1 MGKGTMFINIAF
13 QTSDQQGLLIV
24 MSLRIRCV
32 QVFEFGMDLFA
43 ITFQSV
49 IVLLGIGVFG
59 FLIVQRKVVAED
71 ALGALS
77 SLALDLALPCL
88 VFVNI
93 VSSFSPQETPDWWV
107 LPFWWIVFTALA
119 AVLTGFL
126 MFFSQK
132 GTRREFAMSLFLHN
146 GLFFPLAILTG
157 MFGASSPYLV
167 SLFLFMIFYP
177 AFLFNIYPF
186 FFGKNERK
194 INFRRIFNVVFIS
207 TLLAVVIRLAD
218 VQPYIP
224 AEVISILTMLG
235 AMTVPL
241 LMLVIGGSL
250 SLTFQR
256 KGKIYSAEIAKFVIM
271 KNIMFPL
278 VFLGVLLIIRPS
290 YPIALLLM
298 LQSAVP
304 PVTALPIFIKR
315 VGGNESIVNQFLLG
329 SFIFS
334 LVTIPV
340 MMSLFTLFFSP

>member
-1 MGKGTMFINIAF
+1 
-13 QTSDQQGLLIV
+13 
-24 MSLRIRCV
+24 
-32 QVFEFGMDLFA
+32 MDIFA

-49 IVLLGIGVFG
+49 IVLLGIGVSG

-93 VSSFSPQETPDWWV
+93 ISSFSPQETPDWWV
-107 LPFWWIVFTALA
+107 LPIWWLVFTGIAAL
-119 AVLTGFL
+119 LTG
-126 MFFSQK
+126 MFMFISHK
-132 GTRREFAMSLFLHN
+132 MTRREFAMSIFLHN

-157 MFGASSPYLV
+157 MFGSSSPYLV
-167 SLFLFMIFYP
+167 SLFLFMMLYP

-186 FFGKNERK
+186 FFGKSQRK
-194 INFRRIFNVVFIS
+194 INLKRIFNVVFVS
-207 TLLAVVIRLAD
+207 TLLALTIRFAD
-218 VQPYIP
+218 IETYIP
-224 AEVISILTMLG
+224 SAVLSILSMLG

-241 LMLVIGGSL
+241 LMLVIGGNL

-256 KGKIYSAEIAKFVIM
+256 KGKIYSVEIAKFVFI

-278 VFLGVLLIIRPS
+278 MFLGVLLVIWPS
-290 YPIALLLM
+290 YHIALLLM

-304 PVTALPIFIKR
+304 PVTALPMFIKR

-334 LVTIPV
+334 LVTIPL

>member
-1 MGKGTMFINIAF
+1 MVISL
-13 QTSDQQGLLIV
+13 SDCCFLGL
-24 MSLRIRCV
+24 
-32 QVFEFGMDLFA
+32 EYAMDLFA

-49 IVLLGIGVFG
+49 MILLGIGVFG

-77 SLALDLALPCL
+77 NLALYLALPCL

-93 VSSFSPQETPDWWV
+93 VSNFSPQETPDWWV
-107 LPFWWIVFTALA
+107 LPLWWIVFTGIA
-119 AVLTGFL
+119 AVLTGLFT
-126 MFFSQK
+126 FVSQK
-132 GTRREFAMSLFLHN
+132 VTRREFAMSLFLHN

-157 MFGASSPYLV
+157 MFGASSPYIV
-167 SLFLFMIFYP
+167 SLFLFMMLYP

-186 FFGKNERK
+186 FFRKNEKNK
-194 INFRRIFNVVFIS
+194 INLRRIFNVVFIS
-207 TLLAVVIRLAD
+207 TLIALIIRLAN
-218 VQPYIP
+218 VETYIP
-224 AEVISILTMLG
+224 SVVVSILTMLG

-256 KGKIYSAEIAKFVIM
+256 KGTIYGQEIAKFVVM

-278 VFLGVLLIIRPS
+278 VFLGVLFIIRPP
-290 YPIALLLM
+290 YHIALLLM

-304 PVTALPIFIKR
+304 PVTALPMFTKR
-315 VGGNESIVNQFLLG
+315 VGGNQSIVNQFLLG
-329 SFIFS
+329 SFIVS

-340 MMSLFTLFFSP
+340 MISLFTVFFSP

>member
-1 MGKGTMFINIAF
+1 
-13 QTSDQQGLLIV
+13 
-24 MSLRIRCV
+24 
-32 QVFEFGMDLFA
+32 MDLFT

-59 FLIVQRKVVAED
+59 FLIVQRKVVAGE

-107 LPFWWIVFTALA
+107 LPLWWVVFTGVA
-119 AVLTGFL
+119 AILTGLF
-126 MFFSQK
+126 MAFSQK
-132 GTRREFAMSLFLHN
+132 TTRREFAMSLFLHN

-157 MFGASSPYLV
+157 MFGASSPYLI
-167 SLFLFMIFYP
+167 SLFLFMMFYP

-186 FFGKNERK
+186 FFGKNEKK
-194 INFRRIFNVVFIS
+194 INLKRIFNVVFIS
-207 TLLAVVIRLAD
+207 TLVALLIRVAD
-218 VQPYIP
+218 IETYIP
-224 AEVISILTMLG
+224 SAALSIFTMLG

-256 KGKIYSAEIAKFVIM
+256 KGKIYSGEIAKFVLL
-271 KNIMFPL
+271 KNVLFPL
-278 VFLGVLLIIRPS
+278 VFLGVLWIIRPS
-290 YPIALLLM
+290 YQIALLLM

-304 PVTALPIFIKR
+304 PVTALPIFTKR
-315 VGGNESIVNQFLLG
+315 VGGNESIVNQFLLA
-329 SFIFS
+329 SFLCS

-340 MMSLFTLFFSP
+340 MISLFTLFFSP

>member
-1 MGKGTMFINIAF
+1 
-13 QTSDQQGLLIV
+13 
-24 MSLRIRCV
+24 MSLRNRCLLG
-32 QVFEFGMDLFA
+32 FEFRMDLFA

-59 FLIVQRKVVAED
+59 FLIVQRKVVAKE

-93 VSSFSPQETPDWWV
+93 VSSFSPQEAPDWWV
-107 LPFWWIVFTALA
+107 LPLWWMVFTVIA
-119 AVLTGFL
+119 AVLTGVF

-194 INFRRIFNVVFIS
+194 INLKRIFNVVFVA
-207 TLLAVVIRLAD
+207 TLVALGIRLTD
-218 VQPYIP
+218 VEPYIP
-224 AEVISILTMLG
+224 AEVISILSMLG

-256 KGKIYSAEIAKFVIM
+256 KGKIYSGEIVKFVVM
-271 KNIMFPL
+271 KNILFPL
-278 VFLGVLLIIRPS
+278 VFLGILWVIRPS
-290 YPIALLLM
+290 YEIALLLM

-304 PVTALPIFIKR
+304 PVTALPIFTKR

-329 SFIFS
+329 SFICS

-340 MMSLFTLFFSP
+340 MISLFALFFSP

>member
-1 MGKGTMFINIAF
+1 
-13 QTSDQQGLLIV
+13 
-24 MSLRIRCV
+24 
-32 QVFEFGMDLFA
+32 MDLFA

-49 IVLLGIGVFG
+49 IILLGIGVFG

-77 SLALDLALPCL
+77 NLALYLALPCL

-93 VSSFSPQETPDWWV
+93 VSNFSPQETPDWWV
-107 LPFWWIVFTALA
+107 LPLWWIVFTGIAAL
-119 AVLTGFL
+119 LTGLL
-126 MFFSQK
+126 MFISQK
-132 GTRREFAMSLFLHN
+132 TTRREFAMSLFLHN

-186 FFGKNERK
+186 FFGKNKKK
-194 INFRRIFNVVFIS
+194 INMKRIFNIVFIS
-207 TLLAVVIRLAD
+207 TLVALIIRLVD
-218 VQPYIP
+218 LDLYIP
-224 AEVISILTMLG
+224 SAVISILTMLG

-256 KGKIYSAEIAKFVIM
+256 KGKIYSGEIAKFVVM

-290 YPIALLLM
+290 YQIALLLM

-304 PVTALPIFIKR
+304 PVTALPMFTKR

-329 SFIFS
+329 SFIVS

-340 MMSLFTLFFSP
+340 MISLFTVFFSP